1 MSKSEGFSLIE
12 LLIVVAVI
20 GIIAA
25 LAVPNLVQSKKA
37 ANEASAI
44 ASVRNLVT
52 AEITYA
58 STLGGG
64 NFGSLAELSTENFA
78 DEVLGSGQKDGYDFS
93 VAANE
98 SIGFSVIATPTVPG
112 TTGERSFYGDETGV
126 IRYTIG
132 GTVPDST
139 SPPLGGSSISKKR
152 LKCL

>member
-25 LAVPNLVQSKKA
+25 LAVPNLVQSRKA

-126 IRYTIG
+126 IRYTAG

-139 SPPLGGSSISKKR
+139 SPPLGGRVSP
-152 LKCL
+152 

>member
-12 LLIVVAVI
+12 LLIVVALI
-20 GIIAA
+20 GILAA

-64 NFGSLAELSTENFA
+64 NFASLAELSSENFA

-139 SPPLGGSSISKKR
+139 SPPLGGRVSP
-152 LKCL
+152 

>member
-12 LLIVVAVI
+12 LLIVVTVI

-25 LAVPNLVQSKKA
+25 LAVPNLVQSRKA

-52 AEITYA
+52 AQITYA
-58 STLGGG
+58 STIGGG
-64 NFGSLAELSTENFA
+64 NFGSLAQLSAENFA

-93 VAANE
+93 AAANQAV
-98 SIGFSVIATPTVPG
+98 GFSVTAIPTVLG
-112 TTGERSFYGDETGV
+112 TTGERAFYGDETGV
-126 IRYTIG
+126 IRYTAD

-139 SPPLGGSSISKKR
+139 SPALGAGSP
-152 LKCL
+152 

>member
-1 MSKSEGFSLIE
+1 MQPMSKPEGFSLIE

-64 NFGSLAELSTENFA
+64 NFGSLAELSAENFA
-78 DEVLGSGQKDGYDFS
+78 DEVVGSGQKDGYEFS
-93 VAANE
+93 VAANQ

-112 TTGERSFYGDETGV
+112 TTGERSFFSDETGV
-126 IRYTIG
+126 IRYTTD

-139 SPPLGGSSISKKR
+139 SPPLGGRVSP
-152 LKCL
+152 

>member
-1 MSKSEGFSLIE
+1 MSRKEGFSLSE

-52 AEITYA
+52 AQITYA

-64 NFGSLAELSTENFA
+64 NFGSLAELSSENFA

-93 VAANE
+93 VAANG

-112 TTGERSFYGDETGV
+112 NTGERAFYGNETGV
-126 IRYTIG
+126 IRYTVD

-139 SPPLGGSSISKKR
+139 SPPLGGGNSS
-152 LKCL
+152 

>member
-1 MSKSEGFSLIE
+1 MSKPEGFSLIE

-52 AEITYA
+52 AQITYA

-64 NFGSLAELSTENFA
+64 NFGSLAELSAENFA

-93 VAANE
+93 VGANG
-98 SIGFSVIATPTVPG
+98 SIGFNVLATPTVPG
-112 TTGERSFYGDETGV
+112 TTGERAFYGDETGV
-126 IRYTIG
+126 IRYTVD
-132 GTVPDST
+132 GTVPDSASSALGSQS
-139 SPPLGGSSISKKR
+139 SP
-152 LKCL
+152 

>member
-1 MSKSEGFSLIE
+1 MSKPEGFSLIE

-44 ASVRNLVT
+44 ASVCNLVT

-64 NFGSLAELSTENFA
+64 NFGSLAELSAENFA
-78 DEVLGSGQKDGYDFS
+78 DEVVGSGQKDGYEFS
-93 VAANE
+93 VAANQ

-112 TTGERSFYGDETGV
+112 TTGERSFFSDETGV
-126 IRYTIG
+126 IRYTTDG
-132 GTVPDST
+132 MVPDST
-139 SPPLGGSSISKKR
+139 SPPLGGRVSP
-152 LKCL
+152 

>member
-64 NFGSLAELSTENFA
+64 NFGSLVELSAENFA
-78 DEVLGSGQKDGYDFS
+78 DEVLGSGQKDGYDLS

-126 IRYTIG
+126 IRYTID

-139 SPPLGGSSISKKR
+139 SPPLGGRVSR
-152 LKCL
+152 

>member
-1 MSKSEGFSLIE
+1 MSKPKGFSLIE

-52 AEITYA
+52 AQITFA

-64 NFGSLAELSTENFA
+64 NFASLAELGAENFA

-93 VAANE
+93 VTANG
-98 SIGFSVIATPTVPG
+98 SIGFSLLAIPTVPG
-112 TTGERSFYGDETGV
+112 TTGARAFYGDETGV
-126 IRYTIG
+126 IRYTVD

-139 SPPLGGSSISKKR
+139 SPPLGGGSP
-152 LKCL
+152 

>member
-1 MSKSEGFSLIE
+1 MSKPEGFSLIE

-20 GIIAA
+20 GILAA

-64 NFGSLAELSTENFA
+64 NFGSLAELSAENFA

-98 SIGFSVIATPTVPG
+98 SVGFSVIATPTVPG

-126 IRYTIG
+126 IRYTVD

-139 SPPLGGSSISKKR
+139 SPPLGGRVSP
-152 LKCL
+152 

>member
-1 MSKSEGFSLIE
+1 MSKPEGFSLIE

-64 NFGSLAELSTENFA
+64 NFGSLAELSAENFA
-78 DEVLGSGQKDGYDFS
+78 DEVVGSGQKDGYEFS
-93 VAANE
+93 VAANQ

-112 TTGERSFYGDETGV
+112 TTGERSFFSDETGV
-126 IRYTIG
+126 IRYTTDG
-132 GTVPDST
+132 MVPDST
-139 SPPLGGSSISKKR
+139 SPPLGGRVSP
-152 LKCL
+152 

>member
-12 LLIVVAVI
+12 LLIVVVVI
-20 GIIAA
+20 GILEA

-44 ASVRNLVT
+44 ASVRNLMT

-64 NFGSLAELSTENFA
+64 NFGSLAELSAENFA

-98 SIGFSVIATPTVPG
+98 SVGFSVIATPTVPG

-126 IRYTIG
+126 IRYTVD

-139 SPPLGGSSISKKR
+139 SPPLGGRVSP
-152 LKCL
+152 

>member
-25 LAVPNLVQSKKA
+25 LAVPNLVQSRKA

-52 AEITYA
+52 AQITYA

-64 NFGSLAELSTENFA
+64 NFGSLAELSAENFT
-78 DEVLGSGQKDGYDFS
+78 DEVLGSGQKDGYDVS
-93 VAANE
+93 VAANG
-98 SIGFSVIATPTVPG
+98 SIGFSVLA
-112 TTGERSFYGDETGV
+112 
-126 IRYTIG
+126 
-132 GTVPDST
+132 
-139 SPPLGGSSISKKR
+139 
-152 LKCL
+152 

>member
-1 MSKSEGFSLIE
+1 MSKPEGFSLIE

-64 NFGSLAELSTENFA
+64 NFGSLAELSAENFA
-78 DEVLGSGQKDGYDFS
+78 DEVVGSGQKDGYEFS
-93 VAANE
+93 VAANQ

-112 TTGERSFYGDETGV
+112 TTGERSFFSDETGV
-126 IRYTIG
+126 IRYTTD

-139 SPPLGGSSISKKR
+139 SPPLGGRVSP
-152 LKCL
+152 

>member
-1 MSKSEGFSLIE
+1 MSRTEGFSLIE

-20 GIIAA
+20 GILAA

-58 STLGGG
+58 STLGDG
-64 NFGSLAELSTENFA
+64 NFGSLAELSAQNFA
-78 DEVLGSGQKDGYDFS
+78 DEVLGSGQKDGYAFS
-93 VAANE
+93 AAANG
-98 SIGFSVIATPTVPG
+98 SIGFSVTATPTVPG
-112 TTGERSFYGDETGV
+112 TTGERAFYGDETGV
-126 IRYTIG
+126 IRYTAD

-139 SPPLGGSSISKKR
+139 SPALGSGGGP
-152 LKCL
+152 

>member
-1 MSKSEGFSLIE
+1 MSKPEGFSLIE

-52 AEITYA
+52 AEITYS

-64 NFGSLAELSTENFA
+64 NFGSLAELSAENFA
-78 DEVLGSGQKDGYDFS
+78 DEVLG
-93 VAANE
+93 
-98 SIGFSVIATPTVPG
+98 
-112 TTGERSFYGDETGV
+112 ERPKRRLRLFGRRQRIDRV
-126 IRYTIG
+126 QRDC
-132 GTVPDST
+132 DSNG
-139 SPPLGGSSISKKR
+139 PRDHG
-152 LKCL
+152 